1 MWNDVDALLMNP
13 INFFVENAD
22 YYLDELEKL
31 DEDEDDNWLPVL
43 VECDV
48 IDLY

>member
-1 MWNDVDALLMNP
+1 MWNDVGALHVNP

-31 DEDEDDNWLPVL
+31 DEDEDDN
-43 VECDV
+43 
-48 IDLY
+48 